1 MGSPDAWHRSK
12 ADPVLAPTGSATRPA
27 ILAASCC
34 PSRNLPPRSQKGVPA
49 GARALRQRTRSAT
62 GRGAEDALHAVGR
75 VRTSGVPAVPGHDD
89 VRDGRGLGAD
99 ETEARKQL
107 EVFAEAGGNFIDTA
121 NKYTDGSAET
131 IIGRLLAGQLARF
144 GAVIFS

>member
-1 MGSPDAWHRSK
+1 
-12 ADPVLAPTGSATRPA
+12 
-27 ILAASCC
+27 
-34 PSRNLPPRSQKGVPA
+34 
-49 GARALRQRTRSAT
+49 
-62 GRGAEDALHAVGR
+62 
-75 VRTSGVPAVPGHDD
+75 VPGHDD
-89 VRDGRGLGAD
+89 VRDRLGLGAD

-144 GAVIFS
+144 GEVIFS